1 MWIFLGLISAFS
13 DASKNVLAKHN
24 TKSFD
29 SLVISWAWVTYSLII
44 LIPIMLL
51 KGIPN
56 LDGLFWIAFTAR
68 TVLEVIAVILYVNSL
83 KTTDLSLSL
92 PMLALTPL
100 FLLFT
105 GLAINHEFPKPF
117 GLIGVGAIVL
127 GTYLLNFKKNER
139 FYQPF
144 LAIYQNKGVFMM
156 FLVAI
161 IWGIT
166 GSLHKL
172 AILHSNP
179 YFYAAFGALVLA
191 IIFTPLAIWS
201 NKQDFMKALRPES
214 LPKIAPVGILEGLT
228 VLTQMIGQSIA
239 LTVFIISL
247 KRTSIIFSSIMGWL
261 FFKEPIKQRIVPICL
276 MVAGV
281 ILILLS

>member
-29 SLVISWAWVTYSLII
+29 SLVISWAWVAYSLII
-44 LIPIMLL
+44 LIPVLL
-51 KGIPN
+51 LNGIPALN
-56 LDGLFWIAFTAR
+56 GIFWLAFSAR
-68 TVLEVIAVILYVNSL
+68 TVLDVIAVILYVNAL
-83 KTTDLSLSL
+83 KHTDLSLSL

-117 GLIGVGAIVL
+117 GLIGVGLIVL
-127 GTYLLNFKKNER
+127 GTYLLNFKKNEK

-144 LAIYQNKGVFMM
+144 LAIYQNKGTFMM

-161 IWGIT
+161 IWGLT

-172 AILHSNP
+172 AILHSDP
-179 YFYAAFGALVLA
+179 YFYTAFGALVLA
-191 IIFTPLAIWS
+191 IIFTPLAILS

-214 LPKIAPVGILEGLT
+214 LPKIVPVGILEGVT

-261 FFKEPIKQRIVPICL
+261 FFKEPIKQRIIPICL

>member
-1 MWIFLGLISAFS
+1 MWIFLGLISAIS

-44 LIPIMLL
+44 LIPIMFLR
-51 KGIPN
+51 GIPS
-56 LDGLFWIAFTAR
+56 LDRIFWLAFTTR
-68 TVLEVIAVILYVNSL
+68 TALDVMAIILYVNAL
-83 KTTDLSLSL
+83 KRTDLSLSL

-105 GLAINHEFPKPF
+105 GLAINQEFPKPL

-127 GTYLLNFKKNER
+127 GTYLLNFRKNEK

-144 LAIYQNKGVFMM
+144 LAIYQNKGAFMM
-156 FLVAI
+156 FLVSI

-172 AILHSNP
+172 AILHSDP
-179 YFYAAFGALVLA
+179 YFYTAFGALVLA
-191 IIFTPLAIWS
+191 VIFTPLAIWS

-214 LPKIAPVGILEGLT
+214 LPKIVPVGILDGLT

-247 KRTSIIFSSIMGWL
+247 KRTSIIFSSILGWL
-261 FFKEPIKQRIVPICL
+261 FFKEPIKQRVIPICL

-281 ILILLS
+281 ILISLS

>member
-1 MWIFLGLISAFS
+1 MWILLGLFSAFS

-44 LIPIMLL
+44 LIPIMIL
-51 KGIPN
+51 KGIPS
-56 LDGLFWIAFTAR
+56 LDGIFWLALSAR
-68 TVLEVIAVILYVNSL
+68 TALDVMAIILYVNAL
-83 KTTDLSLSL
+83 KRTDLSLSL

-105 GLAINHEFPKPF
+105 GLAINQEFPKPL

-127 GTYLLNFKKNER
+127 GTYLLNFKKNEK

-144 LAIYQNKGVFMM
+144 LAIYQNKGAFMM
-156 FLVAI
+156 FCVAI
-161 IWGIT
+161 IWGLT

-172 AILHSNP
+172 AILHSDP
-179 YFYAAFGALVLA
+179 YFYTAFGALVLA
-191 IIFTPLAIWS
+191 LIFTPLAIWS
-201 NKQDFMKALRPES
+201 NKQDFMRALRPEN
-214 LPKIAPVGILEGLT
+214 LPKIVPVGILDGLT
-228 VLTQMIGQSIA
+228 VLSQMIGQSIA

-247 KRTSIIFSSIMGWL
+247 KRTSIIFSTILGWL
-261 FFKEPIKQRIVPICL
+261 LFKEPIKQRVIPICL

-281 ILILLS
+281 ILISLS

>member
-1 MWIFLGLISAFS
+1 MWILLGLFSAFS

-24 TKSFD
+24 VKSFD

-44 LIPIMLL
+44 LIPVLIFN
-51 KGIPN
+51 GIPN
-56 LDGLFWIAFTAR
+56 LDGTFWMAFSVR
-68 TVLEVIAVILYVNSL
+68 TVLDVIALILYVNAL
-83 KTTDLSLSL
+83 KHTDLSLSL

-105 GLAINHEFPKPF
+105 GLAINHEFPKPL
-117 GLIGVGAIVL
+117 GLIGVGGIVL
-127 GTYLLNFKKNER
+127 GTYLLNFKKKEK

-144 LAIYQNKGVFMM
+144 VAIYENKGAFMM
-156 FLVAI
+156 LCVAI
-161 IWGIT
+161 IWGLT

-172 AILHSNP
+172 AILHSDP
-179 YFYAAFGALVLA
+179 YFYTAFGALALA
-191 IIFTPLAIWS
+191 VIFTPLAIFS
-201 NKQDFMKALRPES
+201 NKQDFTRALNPKN
-214 LPKIAPVGILEGLT
+214 LPRIVPVGILEGLT
-228 VLTQMIGQSIA
+228 VLSQMIGQSIA

-261 FFKEPIKQRIVPICL
+261 FFKEPIKQRLIPICL

-281 ILILLS
+281 ILISLS

>member
-24 TKSFD
+24 TRSFD
-29 SLVISWAWVTYSLII
+29 SLVISWAWFTYSLII
-44 LIPIMLL
+44 LIPIMFLR
-51 KGIPN
+51 GIPN
-56 LDGLFWIAFTAR
+56 LDGTFWLAFSAR
-68 TVLEVIAVILYVNSL
+68 TILDVIAVILYVNSL
-83 KTTDLSLSL
+83 KRTDLSLSL

-105 GLAINHEFPKPF
+105 GLIINHEFPKPF
-117 GLIGVGAIVL
+117 GLTGVGAIVL
-127 GTYLLNFKKNER
+127 GTYLLNFKKNEK

-144 LAIYQNKGVFMM
+144 LAIYQNKGTFMM

-172 AILHSNP
+172 AILHSDP
-179 YFYAAFGALVLA
+179 YFYTAFGALVLA
-191 IIFTPLAIWS
+191 IIFTPLAIFS
-201 NKQDFMKALRPES
+201 SKQDFIKALSPQS
-214 LPKIAPVGILEGLT
+214 LPKIVPVGILEGIT

-281 ILILLS
+281 FLIMLP